1 MSTITQLIE
10 REIALI
16 SRFVSLLQQEQ
27 ETLKHARIAELPA
40 LTAEKSALV
49 EQLNTLEGER
59 LLAIGVKPNER
70 APLAMEAW
78 LKNNP
83 GERLVAERWQKLLEL
98 ARQAK
103 NTHLINARLL
113 DMHARQTTELLAAL
127 TRQAENPALY
137 GASGQTMPT
146 SGSRIIDSA

>member
-1 MSTITQLIE
+1 M
-10 REIALI
+10 
-16 SRFVSLLQQEQ
+16 
-27 ETLKHARIAELPA
+27 
-40 LTAEKSALV
+40 TAEKSALV

-59 LLAIGVKPNER
+59 LLATGVKPNER